1 MNSKLALTAIVMFAV
16 VMGMSSIAPA
26 MAKADTPIC
35 HYAEA
40 VFETDPIT
48 GEVIL
53 DVDGNPI
60 VLEEAHWKVITV
72 NNKGATNGHV
82 GHHGPVDDQ
91 TLKDFEI
98 DETAGSG
105 NTSTDCTDR
114 NN

>member
-1 MNSKLALTAIVMFAV
+1 MNNKLAITAIVMFAV

-48 GEVIL
+48 GEVIM
-53 DVDGNPI
+53 DANGDPV

-72 NNKGATNGHV
+72 NNKGAANGHV
-82 GHHGPVDDQ
+82 DHHGPIDDQ

-98 DETAGSG
+98 DENVAGS
-105 NTSTDCTDR
+105 TSTDCTDR